1 MAFDTRNKRMVAV
14 SVLSG
19 LTVVMPEPSG
29 GFDTAA
35 ERLQLLKLRGSIAPD
50 IGEPTVF
57 HAVSGSLPHHVVFG
71 SLPHHK
77 TPGQPPHHKAIDNG

>member
-35 ERLQLLKLRGSIAPD
+35 ERLQLLKLLSAFTPD

-57 HAVSGSLPHHVVFG
+57 HAVSGSLPHHKTPG
-71 SLPHHK
+71 QLPHHK
-77 TPGQPPHHKAIDNG
+77 ASDNG

>member
-29 GFDTAA
+29 GFDAAA
-35 ERLQLLKLRGSIAPD
+35 ERLQLLKLLGAFTPD

-57 HAVSGSLPHHVVFG
+57 HAVSGSLPHHKTPG
-71 SLPHHK
+71 QLPHHK
-77 TPGQPPHHKAIDNG
+77 ASDNG

>member
-35 ERLQLLKLRGSIAPD
+35 ERLQLLKLRGGLTAD

-57 HAVSGSLPHHVVFG
+57 HTVSG

-77 TPGQPPHHKAIDNG
+77 TPGQLPHHKAIDNG

>member
-19 LTVVMPEPSG
+19 LTVVMPEPTG
-29 GFDTAA
+29 GFDTVA
-35 ERLQLLKLRGSIAPD
+35 ERLQLLKLSTFLPD
-50 IGEPTVF
+50 VGEPTVF
-57 HAVSGSLPHHVVFG
+57 HTVSG

-77 TPGQPPHHKAIDNG
+77 TPGQLPHHKATDNG

>member
-1 MAFDTRNKRMVAV
+1 MALDSRNKRMVAI

-35 ERLQLLKLRGSIAPD
+35 ERLQLLKLLSGLTAD
-50 IGEPTVF
+50 VGEPTVF
-57 HAVSGSLPHHVVFG
+57 HSVSG

-77 TPGQPPHHKAIDNG
+77 TPGQLPHHKASDNG